1 MVGCRVIQWWR
12 KEASKFVYFF
22 FNHYL
27 LCFTR
32 FHEDVP
38 KPKILL
44 LMKLRVNAENI
55 GAWKEQFFFSVEI
68 HSEGAKPALE
78 VIVFIFLSAVR

>member
-1 MVGCRVIQWWR
+1 
-12 KEASKFVYFF
+12 
-22 FNHYL
+22 
-27 LCFTR
+27 
-32 FHEDVP
+32 
-38 KPKILL
+38 
-44 LMKLRVNAENI
+44 MKLRVNAENI